1 MFPGDLLEST
11 YPDPNNPEEVIGRS
25 EVERRRTYIERLE
38 DELRGGEHHPLT
50 QMVKQC
56 LQNLPSRRPTTE
68 QLVAELQS
76 VRTNIEGPY
85 GAVAKADAV
94 RQVVMM
100 ETLRGRDAE
109 VREKTKE
116 LTAKDEEIQQLQVS
130 GALWNAWLLS
140 SYW

>member
-1 MFPGDLLEST
+1 M
-11 YPDPNNPEEVIGRS
+11 
-25 EVERRRTYIERLE
+25 ERRRTYIERLE